1 MTTAVPL
8 PLNWLPVTANVTVRC
23 ASNGRA
29 VSMANV
35 QRLRARRKKPID
47 DFIVIRICSVMGGF
61 TGFGTVD
68 AQQVINRC
76 VEFAVTA
83 DGRDEFGQSVG

>member
-1 MTTAVPL
+1 
-8 PLNWLPVTANVTVRC
+8 
-23 ASNGRA
+23 
-29 VSMANV
+29 
-35 QRLRARRKKPID
+35 
-47 DFIVIRICSVMGGF
+47 MGGF